1 MKAATLTYEDVV
13 TKQLVEDW
21 ADDKGFAAS
30 DQICLHLEERFE
42 VTAIHVVAAVDQGDF
57 LVLQLT
63 TERWSE
69 PREFGLLSS
78 GSLTW

>member
-1 MKAATLTYEDVV
+1 MDSATLTYEDVV

-21 ADDKGFAAS
+21 ADDKGFDAS
-30 DQICLHLEERFE
+30 DQLCLHLEERFD
-42 VTAIHVVAAVDQGDF
+42 VAGIHVVSAVDKGDF

-69 PREFGLLSS
+69 PREFGLLSD
-78 GSLTW
+78 GSLSW